1 LDFARVL
8 GLIADFFAREKREY
22 AVIGAFALHAYGL
35 TRATSDLDFATQAEA
50 QTRVIAFLR
59 SEGYETI
66 NASAGYSNHVHLD
79 PALGRVD
86 FVYVAGETSRRLFEG
101 SKPIALAGRMVPVP
115 RPEHLAAMKVHAMKN
130 EPERTLQEMADVRFL
145 LGLPG
150 VDEAEIRGYFEKS
163 GLEERYEDIRRL
175 P

>member
-1 LDFARVL
+1 MDFARVL
-8 GLIADFFAREKREY
+8 GRVADFFAREEYEY
-22 AVIGAFALHAYGL
+22 AVIGAFGLHAYGL

-50 QTRVIAFLR
+50 QPKLLAFLV

-66 NASAGYSNHVHLD
+66 NVSPGYSNHVHPD

-86 FVYVAGETSRRLFEG
+86 FVYVAGATSRRLFEG
-101 SKPIALAGRMVPVP
+101 CKRIALAGRMVPVP
-115 RPEHLAAMKVHAMKN
+115 RPEHLAAMKVQAMKN
-130 EPERTLQEMADVRFL
+130 DPERTLQEMADVRFL

-163 GLEERYEDIRRL
+163 GLTERYEDIKRL

>member
-8 GLIADFFAREKREY
+8 GLVADFLTGEEYDY
-22 AVIGAFALHAYGL
+22 AVIGAFGLHAYGL

-50 QTRVIAFLR
+50 QPKLLAFLV

-66 NASAGYSNHVHLD
+66 NASPGYSNHVHPD

-101 SKPIALAGRMVPVP
+101 CKRIALAGRMVPVP
-115 RPEHLAAMKVHAMKN
+115 RPEHLAAMKVQAMKN
-130 EPERTLQEMADVRFL
+130 DPERTLQEMADVRFL

-163 GLEERYEDIRRL
+163 GLKERYEDIQRL